1 MPARQMLFLD
11 CVLNL
16 LFVYRSLATCTI
28 GGTTPTSKAVPP
40 EQYPSQIAVM
50 QNWSAIA
57 VQESAAKTPQLLE
70 ILDTVAMR
78 EMINQTCPELYT
90 TPAKK
95 LLQRILDELSVSEL
109 MHTFSSECN
118 NEGDTSLQ
126 NYAAAPY
133 FYSLWQAY
141 YLKLSRGSRFP
152 QTTLNSAE
160 VSEFKLPAFSSPNTT
175 TPLARYPSTFEEAG
189 SRLIYTGL
197 NYAKIAGPNNGYC
210 MLKLTKPNL
219 ALTFFC
225 RTK

>member
-1 MPARQMLFLD
+1 MPARQMLFLGF
-11 CVLNL
+11 VLKL
-16 LFVYRSLATCTI
+16 LFVYRSSAKCTH
-28 GGTTPTSKAVPP
+28 GGTTPTSTAVPP
-40 EQYPSQIAVM
+40 EQYPIQVAVM

-57 VQESAAKTPQLLE
+57 AKESAAKTPQLLE

-78 EMINQTCPELYT
+78 EMINQTCPELYAK
-90 TPAKK
+90 PAKI

-109 MHTFSSECN
+109 MHTFSSGCN

-160 VSEFKLPAFSSPNTT
+160 VSEFKLSAFSSPNTT

-197 NYAKIAGPNNGYC
+197 NYAKIAGPNNGYAEA
-210 MLKLTKPNL
+210 KVNP
-219 ALTFFC
+219 
-225 RTK
+225 RV